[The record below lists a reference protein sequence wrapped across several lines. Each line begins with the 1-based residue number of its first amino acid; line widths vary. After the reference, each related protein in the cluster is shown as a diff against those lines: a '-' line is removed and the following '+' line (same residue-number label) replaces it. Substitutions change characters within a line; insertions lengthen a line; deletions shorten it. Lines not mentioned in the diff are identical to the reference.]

1 MLRPKGV
8 DMHYE
13 VELAL
18 ILGKQVKDLK
28 ADDHKGAIDAIEGSS
43 HSLGGHRPPS

>member
-1 MLRPKGV
+1 
-8 DMHYE
+8 MHFE

-28 ADDHKGAIDAIEGSS
+28 PDDYKGALAAIEGA
-43 HSLGGHRPPS
+43 SLPYLTQSLLTG